1 MAAER
6 SLTRNTILLTLSG
19 GIEFGL
25 QFAIPMI
32 FVRQLDPASFGQ
44 YRLMWLM
51 AATALAIGPAFMPQ
65 SLYYFLPR
73 ASPAQQRVYIGN
85 VLAWLGAAGCV
96 VALAASGLN
105 PWLPDKVLHLFSA
118 SHGLSSLFLLGWVI
132 ASITTALPTAE
143 GRVRW
148 QVGADLTVAAL
159 RTGLLAAAAIF
170 TQDIAW
176 VVAAMLGEALARI
189 GICIAY
195 LLSRPGGAR
204 LAPGFAA
211 LATQL
216 RYALPFAIGN
226 ALFMLRGQAD
236 QWVAAAMLPTALFG
250 MFSIGAVVLPF
261 ITLVRQPLNNVMLPR
276 LNKAFADGD
285 LAAIRRL
292 LRTSST
298 ALTLALVPL
307 AGVLACVA
315 PQLVQIVYTGS
326 YAAAV
331 PVMQIY
337 LLGMMMQ
344 AMATGYLL
352 PTLERGRFAAANN
365 ACCLALSIAASIAG
379 ASRWGLPG
387 AACGSVLAFAV
398 SELWSLKV
406 VARTLQAPALA
417 LLPWRTLVPC
427 GLGTALA
434 MGAVK
439 LAQGSLAGGAPLL
452 LLSKS
457 LVFLAVFAAVFF
469 AAGGRAQ
476 LQLLL
481 GARLGARSHLA

>member
-1 MAAER
+1 MAVEP
-6 SLTRNTILLTLSG
+6 SLTRNTLLLTLSG

-32 FVRQLDPASFGQ
+32 FVRQLDPATFGQ

-73 ASPAQQRVYIGN
+73 SSPAEQRVYIGN
-85 VLAWLGAAGCV
+85 VLAWLSAAGCV
-96 VALAASGLN
+96 VALVASGLN

-118 SHGLSSLFLLGWVI
+118 SHGLSSLFLLGWVV
-132 ASITTALPTAE
+132 ASIMTALPTAE

-148 QVGADLTVAAL
+148 QVGADLTVAVL
-159 RTGLLAAAAIF
+159 RTLLLAAAAIF
-170 TQDIAW
+170 THDIAW
-176 VVAAMLGEALARI
+176 VVAAMLGEALLRI
-189 GICIAY
+189 GMCVGY
-195 LLSRPGGAR
+195 LLTRPGGAPALPR
-204 LAPGFAA
+204 FAA

-216 RYALPFAIGN
+216 RYAFPFALGN
-226 ALFMLRGQAD
+226 ALFLLRGQSD
-236 QWVAAAMLPTALFG
+236 QWVAAALLPTALFG

-261 ITLVRQPLNNVMLPR
+261 ITLVRQPVNNVMMPR
-276 LNKAFADGD
+276 LNKAYAEGD

-307 AGVLACVA
+307 AGLLACVA
-315 PQLVQIVYTGS
+315 PQLVEIVYTGH
-326 YAAAV
+326 YAGAV
-331 PVMQIY
+331 PVMRIY

-352 PTLERGRFAAANN
+352 PALEHGRFAAANN
-365 ACCLALSIAASIAG
+365 ACCLAVSIAASIAG
-379 ASRWGLPG
+379 ASRWGLSG
-387 AACGSVLAFAV
+387 AACGSVFAFAV
-398 SELWSLKV
+398 SELWSLTV
-406 VARTLQAPALA
+406 VARTLQAPARA
-417 LLPWRTLVPC
+417 LLPWRTLIPSA
-427 GLGTALA
+427 LGTALA
-434 MGAVK
+434 MGAVM
-439 LAQGSLAGGAPLL
+439 LVQGSLAGGALML

-457 LVFLAVFAAVFF
+457 LVFLVVFAPVFF

-481 GARLGARSHLA
+481 GARLGSRHLA

>member
-1 MAAER
+1 MPAEP
-6 SLTRNTILLTLSG
+6 SLKRNTLLLTLSG

-25 QFAIPMI
+25 QFVIPMI
-32 FVRQLDPASFGQ
+32 FVRQLDPATFGQ

-51 AATALAIGPAFMPQ
+51 AATALAVGPAFMPQ

-73 ASPAQQRVYIGN
+73 SAPDQQRVYIGN
-85 VLAWLGAAGCV
+85 VLAWLTGAGCV

-118 SHGLSSLFLLGWVI
+118 SHGLSSLFLLGWVV
-132 ASITTALPTAE
+132 ASIMTSLPTAE

-148 QVGADLTVAAL
+148 QFGADLTVAVL

-170 TQDIAW
+170 THDIAW
-176 VVAAMLGEALARI
+176 VVAAMLGEALLRI
-189 GICIAY
+189 SMCVAY
-195 LLSRPGGAR
+195 IMTRPGGAR
-204 LAPGFAA
+204 LAPRAA
-211 LATQL
+211 TLASQL
-216 RYALPFAIGN
+216 RYALPFAVGN
-226 ALFMLRGQAD
+226 GLFMLRGQSD
-236 QWVAAAMLPTALFG
+236 QWVAAALLPTAQFG

-261 ITLVRQPLNNVMLPR
+261 ITLVRQPINNVMMPL

-292 LRTSST
+292 LRTSSS

-307 AGVLACVA
+307 AGLLVCVA
-315 PQLVQIVYTGS
+315 PQLVQIVYTGH
-326 YAAAV
+326 YAPAV
-331 PVMQIY
+331 PVMRIY

-352 PTLERGRFAAANN
+352 PALERGRFAAINN
-365 ACCLALSIAASIAG
+365 ACCLAVSIAASIAG
-379 ASRWGLPG
+379 ARLWGLPG
-387 AACGSVLAFAV
+387 AACGSVFAFAV
-398 SELWSLKV
+398 SEAWSLRV
-406 VARTLQAPALA
+406 VARTLQAPAFA

-427 GLGTALA
+427 ALGTALA
-434 MGAVK
+434 MGAVV
-439 LAQGSLAGGAPLL
+439 LVQGWLAGGALTL
-452 LLSKS
+452 LLSQS
-457 LVFLAVFAAVFF
+457 LVFAAVFAPVFF

-481 GARLGARSHLA
+481 GARLGERGLA